1 MNTYLEK
8 RNKLPVPLKEFL
20 ISNTIGY
27 EIERVCF
34 MYGLQEDKIHILSAP
49 IALIFIGELNLKD
62 YPALIIKE
70 LNQPEKV
77 IYGIAYEINQRIFNR
92 FPDYFTD
99 SFDLLEKWESLKSE
113 PIISAEEAWKK
124 VLELEPWILEDEKEK
139 ALEKKSREELLR
151 KEAQNI
157 VSLPIPQALK
167 EIPEIGEQLLTAE
180 RIQILSFPDP
190 VRPSLKNWLADYT
203 SFFGYDKHTAIEI
216 GNYLFHGE
224 NTRKL
229 SDSDRQKLT
238 YLFTAFNANTPV
250 SVNKNMKQIVFPATV
265 LASLNRIKPQFVN
278 AIPRD
283 GQISNTKIQTPNN
296 NQISN
301 SKPAYSQQSMQQQ
314 AMVTRPI
321 TNPNFKLPSIPP
333 IVKSPLP
340 EKTILPAPK
349 PSIPVPPARPFS
361 PMPNKIAEK
370 NFSSPK
376 LANLPINQML
386 QEMPETGEQLLTAQP
401 IQILSFPTPVQPSLK
416 NWLADYVSYNN
427 PENNAP
433 LELGMYLLHSENT
446 QTLSAQ
452 ERQKLGYV
460 LKAFNT
466 KTPLDLNP
474 ATKQIVFPAVAPT
487 TLNPIRP
494 LAKQT
499 FSANRIANPILQ
511 APVPQKNNLPT
522 PAPAPLTNK
531 ISFSSPQKLS
541 FEDADQ
547 TRGKISFS
555 APTTPNNLPIRPDSP
570 AAPRPNTIV
579 LQKKPLPSRPISQ
592 NVVDLRQE

>member
-1 MNTYLEK
+1 
-8 RNKLPVPLKEFL
+8 
-20 ISNTIGY
+20 
-27 EIERVCF
+27 